1 MEINAKTITTKEELL
16 NLIKEGVNPLEYIKE
31 ERDIDFV
38 CHSLVIER
46 TDEDL
51 FWEDS
56 AENLLRAILYYI
68 VFTDNEEKTLAR
80 CKSIVEIGLNEA
92 DGKDYYFVTKEQFE
106 EDIKKGNFLEYAKVH
121 GDNYYGTPKR
131 KVEESLASGKDIIL
145 EIDIQGAL
153 EVKEKMEESIF
164 IFIMPPSMRELKD
177 RLIKRNTESKDKI
190 IERFKNAYKEINEVT
205 KYNYIV
211 INDEVQNA
219 VDKVKAIILA
229 EKCRVD
235 RIEDFELNNEEE
247 LLHELL
253 TL

>member
-1 MEINAKTITTKEELL
+1 MVKRKKTGTLIVLSGPSGAGKGTICNELL
-16 NLIKEGVNPLEYIKE
+16 KQVDTL
-31 ERDIDFV
+31 
-38 CHSLVIER
+38 SLSISMTTR
-46 TDEDL
+46 
-51 FWEDS
+51 S
-56 AENLLRAILYYI
+56 PRC
-68 VFTDNEEKTLAR
+68 NE
-80 CKSIVEIGLNEA
+80 V

-153 EVKEKMEESIF
+153 EVKEKMEEGIF
-164 IFIMPPSMRELKD
+164 IFIIPPSMRELKD

>member
-1 MEINAKTITTKEELL
+1 MVKRKKNGTLIVLSGPSGAGKGTICNELL
-16 NLIKEGVNPLEYIKE
+16 KQVDTLNL
-31 ERDIDFV
+31 
-38 CHSLVIER
+38 
-46 TDEDL
+46 
-51 FWEDS
+51 
-56 AENLLRAILYYI
+56 
-68 VFTDNEEKTLAR
+68 
-80 CKSIVEIGLNEA
+80 SISMTTRSPRESEV

-106 EDIKKGNFLEYAKVH
+106 EYIAKGNFLEYAKVH
-121 GDNYYGTPKR
+121 GDNYYGTPKN
-131 KVEESLASGKDIIL
+131 KVEEILSSGRDIIL

-153 EVKEKMEESIF
+153 EVKEKMEEGIF

-177 RLIKRNTESKDKI
+177 RLVKRNTESKDKI

-211 INDEVQNA
+211 INDEIQNA

>member
-1 MEINAKTITTKEELL
+1 MVKRKKTGTLIVLSGPSGAGKGTICNELL
-16 NLIKEGVNPLEYIKE
+16 KQVDTL
-31 ERDIDFV
+31 
-38 CHSLVIER
+38 SLSISMTTR
-46 TDEDL
+46 
-51 FWEDS
+51 S
-56 AENLLRAILYYI
+56 PRG
-68 VFTDNEEKTLAR
+68 NE
-80 CKSIVEIGLNEA
+80 V

-153 EVKEKMEESIF
+153 EVKEKMEEGIF

-211 INDEVQNA
+211 INDEIQNA

>member
-1 MEINAKTITTKEELL
+1 MVKRKKTGTLIVLSGPSGAGKGTICNELL
-16 NLIKEGVNPLEYIKE
+16 KQVDTL
-31 ERDIDFV
+31 
-38 CHSLVIER
+38 SLSISMTTR
-46 TDEDL
+46 
-51 FWEDS
+51 S
-56 AENLLRAILYYI
+56 PRG
-68 VFTDNEEKTLAR
+68 NE
-80 CKSIVEIGLNEA
+80 V

-190 IERFKNAYKEINEVT
+190 IERFKNAYKEINEVA

-211 INDEVQNA
+211 INDEIQNA

>member
-1 MEINAKTITTKEELL
+1 MVKRKKTGTLIVLSGPSGAGKGTICNELL
-16 NLIKEGVNPLEYIKE
+16 KQVDTL
-31 ERDIDFV
+31 
-38 CHSLVIER
+38 SLSISMTTR
-46 TDEDL
+46 
-51 FWEDS
+51 S
-56 AENLLRAILYYI
+56 PRG
-68 VFTDNEEKTLAR
+68 NE
-80 CKSIVEIGLNEA
+80 V

-106 EDIKKGNFLEYAKVH
+106 EDIKKDNFLEYAKVH